1 MRNSGRPL
9 APGDANPC
17 AISESFANDL
27 DCIIPGSDR
36 IVLILVELEKVRE
49 RYNGLDEEVLG
60 DELAAWMYLLT
71 KGFEDEGEVRKMADG
86 FPTIEEFAEKYG
98 FAISDPELKRAYR
111 MADDAERERKRRAKY
126 EARLR
131 REGREE
137 GREETCGK
145 MVAAARAAGVDE
157 ATIEAMLAAVG

>member
-1 MRNSGRPL
+1 M
-9 APGDANPC
+9 A
-17 AISESFANDL
+17 F
-27 DCIIPGSDR
+27 
-36 IVLILVELEKVRE
+36 VLIELPKAR
-49 RYNGLDEEVLG
+49 R
-60 DELAAWMYLLT
+60 
-71 KGFEDEGEVRKMADG
+71 MADR

-137 GREETCGK
+137 GREEAREEVCGQ
-145 MVAAARAAGVDE
+145 MIAAARAAGVDE